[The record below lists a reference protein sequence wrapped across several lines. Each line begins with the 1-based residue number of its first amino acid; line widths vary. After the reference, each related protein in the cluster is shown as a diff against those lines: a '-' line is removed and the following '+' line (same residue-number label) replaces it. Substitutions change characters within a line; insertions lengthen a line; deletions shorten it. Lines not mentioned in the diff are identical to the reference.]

1 MKNLPLEIGK
11 THLVRV
17 NQGQAAHACGG
28 KIKGRRGAKPPEAR
42 QGDVRPF
49 EFVLA
54 LFSQFRKGK
63 MPGVPFGFF
72 LGEGHCCH
80 WD

>member
-1 MKNLPLEIGK
+1 MQDLPLEIGK
-11 THLVRV
+11 AHLVRV
-17 NQGQAAHACGG
+17 DQGQAPHACGG
-28 KIKGRRGAKPPEAR
+28 KKKGRRGAKPPEAR

-72 LGEGHCCH
+72 LGEGHCRRL
-80 WD
+80 D